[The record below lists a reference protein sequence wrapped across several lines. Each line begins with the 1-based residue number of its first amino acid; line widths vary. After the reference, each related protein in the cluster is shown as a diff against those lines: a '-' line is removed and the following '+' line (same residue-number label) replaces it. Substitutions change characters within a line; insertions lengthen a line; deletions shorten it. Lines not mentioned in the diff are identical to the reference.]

1 MFATYVRYDLRR
13 GFYEIICPSCTALS
27 SVYHCLILVLF
38 IAAALPGFS
47 FLSSAKEKTG
57 PVSYKYFSSV
67 MVRSGDTLT
76 SIALRYADDHY
87 ESLDAYIEEV
97 RATNNLTDIDDIRS
111 GDYLIVPYYSEQFR

>member
-1 MFATYVRYDLRR
+1 MK
-13 GFYEIICPSCTALS
+13 S
-27 SVYHCLILVLF
+27 SVHHMRRCRLLFICLILVF
-38 IAAALPGFS
+38 ILAAALPGFC
-47 FLSSAKEKTG
+47 FLSSARETAD
-57 PVSYKYFSSV
+57 PVSYKYFSSI

-97 RATNNLTDIDDIRS
+97 RNTNHLTDIDEIRA

>member
-1 MFATYVRYDLRR
+1 MK
-13 GFYEIICPSCTALS
+13 S
-27 SVYHCLILVLF
+27 SVRHARHCHLFIICLILVLF

-47 FLSSAKEKTG
+47 FLSSAKERTE

>member
-1 MFATYVRYDLRR
+1 MK
-13 GFYEIICPSCTALS
+13 S
-27 SVYHCLILVLF
+27 SVRHARHCHLFIICLILVLF

-76 SIALRYADDHY
+76 SIALRYTDDHY

>member
-1 MFATYVRYDLRR
+1 MKSSARYAQYCRL
-13 GFYEIICPSCTALS
+13 FFI
-27 SVYHCLILVLF
+27 CLILVFF

-47 FLSSAKEKTG
+47 FLSSAKEKTA
-57 PVSYKYFSSV
+57 PVFYKYFSSI

-76 SIALRYADDHY
+76 SIALKYADDHY

-97 RATNNLTDIDDIRS
+97 RNTNNLMDIDDIRA